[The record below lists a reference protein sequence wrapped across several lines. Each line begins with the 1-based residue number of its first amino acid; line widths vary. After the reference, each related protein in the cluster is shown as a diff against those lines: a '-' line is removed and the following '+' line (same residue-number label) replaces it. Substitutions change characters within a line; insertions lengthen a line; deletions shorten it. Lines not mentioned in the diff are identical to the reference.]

1 MAYTLIQA
9 RKLLSSAELTVFEA
23 SRPKPLGELSPARLR
38 SMVERTRKLR
48 DKYQDLYR
56 RQTVATRTAPASK
69 RSATGGDNQRTRQ
82 KAELFGE
89 VLARY
94 EAELKRV
101 DAAAKAAAKAA
112 EKAAR
117 LAAKE
122 AAKEAAKQARESARQ
137 AKAAARDAKASG
149 ASKGTKAAKGTKTV
163 KDATAAKDAKPAK
176 ALKSAKDTKAAKGT
190 KGTRVAG
197 TKAAGTRAAAGLSA
211 ATGPGTTTGT
221 KTASGT
227 SAAKGTR
234 RATGA
239 KKATGTGRKL
249 SLKAAVAD
257 ALEQKQA
264 ALEVPAKRAV
274 RKRSPK
280 APTTTNG
287 QGADLSQAGGT
298 LNAPLDVVAEAKRQN
313 PLRQVPANKKIHAHQ
328 RSQGRRVQA
337 RRDAR

>member
-23 SRPKPLGELSPARLR
+23 SRPKPLRELSPARLR

-48 DKYQDLYR
+48 DKNQDLYR
-56 RQTVATRTAPASK
+56 RQTVATRTAPASR

-94 EAELKRV
+94 ETELKRV

-112 EKAAR
+112 ERATR

-122 AAKEAAKQARESARQ
+122 AARDAAKQARESARQ

-149 ASKGTKAAKGTKTV
+149 AGKGTK
-163 KDATAAKDAKPAK
+163 AAKDAKPAK
-176 ALKSAKDTKAAKGT
+176 GT
-190 KGTRVAG
+190 G
-197 TKAAGTRAAAGLSA
+197 
-211 ATGPGTTTGT
+211 
-221 KTASGT
+221 
-227 SAAKGTR
+227 
-234 RATGA
+234 RATGV
-239 KKATGTGRKL
+239 KKATGTGRQL
-249 SLKAAVAD
+249 SMKAAVAD
-257 ALEQKQA
+257 AQEQKQA
-264 ALEVPAKRAV
+264 TLEVPAKRAV

-280 APTTTNG
+280 APATTNG
-287 QGADLSQAGGT
+287 QGVDPSQAGGT

-328 RSQGRRVQA
+328 RSQGRRIQA